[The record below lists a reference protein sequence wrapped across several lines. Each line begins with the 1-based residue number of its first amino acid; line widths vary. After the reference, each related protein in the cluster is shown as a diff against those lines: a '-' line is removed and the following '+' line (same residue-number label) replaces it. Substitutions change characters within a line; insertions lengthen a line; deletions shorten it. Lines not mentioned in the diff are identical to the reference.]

1 MKLVATKNEIIQNLE
16 TIERY
21 LQSEMPD
28 IYDAMTTYIAR
39 GKCFIAYLVKGQ
51 YHFAPSRFVGYKGNS
66 LARHKANAYKHG
78 WDTNPAI
85 NDVLGQKNQYNEKLE
100 KAYISFCE
108 ILGVTPND
116 NKRTQRKYWLID
128 GDITGEFNSTYFT
141 EGARKIITHE
151 VSERNPKVV
160 QEAKRIFKKE
170 HNGELF
176 CEICGFNFK
185 TIYGKVGEDFIE
197 AHHKVSLSSTTK
209 EHKVKP
215 SDLMMVCPNCHR
227 MLHRQ
232 VNGKFLTIKQLQKS
246 LNKTERK

>member
-1 MKLVATKNEIIQNLE
+1 MKLVATRKDIIHNLE

-66 LARHKANAYKHG
+66 LARHKANANKHG

-85 NDVLGQKNQYNEKLE
+85 NEVLGQKNQFNEKLE
-100 KAYISFCE
+100 EAYLAFCD

-116 NKRTQRKYWLID
+116 NKRTQRKYWLME
-128 GDITGEFNSTYFT
+128 GDIAGEFNSSYFT
-141 EGARKIITHE
+141 EGARIIISHE
-151 VSERNPKVV
+151 ISERNPKVV
-160 QEAKRIFKKE
+160 QEAKRIFKQG
-170 HNGELF
+170 HGGELF

-185 TIYGKVGEDFIE
+185 AAYGKVGEGFIE
-197 AHHKVSLSSTTK
+197 AHHKVSLSSTSK
-209 EHKVKP
+209 EHVVKP

-232 VNGKFLTIKQLQKS
+232 VNGKYMSIKQLQKA
-246 LNKTERK
+246 LNKIDRL